1 MDNRSNIKI
10 GYLTIDEAP
19 SNDFENKLDYLDSK
33 GIKAIFFCQGKF
45 LENKT
50 EMAVKAIR
58 RGHVIGNHSYDHPR
72 FSKITLEEAK
82 WQIKRTDELI
92 EKAYRLAGV
101 PRLYRVFRFPE
112 LDKGGSKKEE
122 LQRLLR
128 SMGYKQP
135 RFENITYRW
144 YLEEGHHRDAD
155 VYCTYDTFDWCLLEE
170 GGCEEFG
177 IKTLEDVLARMDE
190 DVPEG
195 WRGLNYPDS
204 NDIIMVHDIE
214 EISYAFKPMIEKM
227 LSKGIKFELP
237 SPS

>member
-10 GYLTIDEAP
+10 GYLTIDDAP
-19 SNDFENKLDYLDSK
+19 SNDFESKLDYLDSK

-45 LENKT
+45 LENKIK
-50 EMAVKAIR
+50 MAVKAIQ

-72 FSKITLEEAK
+72 FSKITLEEAE
-82 WQIKRTDELI
+82 WQIKRTDDLI
-92 EKAYRLAGV
+92 EKAYRLTGV

-122 LQRLLR
+122 LQKLLR
-128 SMGYKQP
+128 SMSYRQP
-135 RFENITYRW
+135 KFENITYRW

-190 DVPEG
+190 DVPER

-237 SPS
+237 SP